1 MPFRE
6 EVLEDLYDSICADEV
21 QYWDTLSK
29 IAWNLL
35 TQVGRHTRA
44 NYILCGKFTTAF
56 LTCIFFVHQYK
67 ENLLLFC
74 HMRKYMFMFKQRRVS
89 LQCREDNFKY

>member
-29 IAWNLL
+29 IAGNLL
-35 TQVGRHTRA
+35 TQVGGHIA
-44 NYILCGKFTTAF
+44 
-56 LTCIFFVHQYK
+56 
-67 ENLLLFC
+67 E
-74 HMRKYMFMFKQRRVS
+74 
-89 LQCREDNFKY
+89 